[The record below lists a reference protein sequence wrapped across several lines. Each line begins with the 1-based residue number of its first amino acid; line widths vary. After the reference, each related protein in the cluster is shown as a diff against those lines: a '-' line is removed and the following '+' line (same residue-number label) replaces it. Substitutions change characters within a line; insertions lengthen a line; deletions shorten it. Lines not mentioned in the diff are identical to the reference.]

1 MMNKVLRRWV
11 KRDEDEIK
19 FINIGVIMPSLIET
33 HHNQFMEEYNKTGES
48 RILNKKTLHFM
59 KDKNQYLFPVEVMVK
74 FHYS

>member
-1 MMNKVLRRWV
+1 
-11 KRDEDEIK
+11 
-19 FINIGVIMPSLIET
+19 
-33 HHNQFMEEYNKTGES
+33 MEEYNKTGES

>member
-33 HHNQFMEEYNKTGES
+33 HHN
-48 RILNKKTLHFM
+48 
-59 KDKNQYLFPVEVMVK
+59 
-74 FHYS
+74 